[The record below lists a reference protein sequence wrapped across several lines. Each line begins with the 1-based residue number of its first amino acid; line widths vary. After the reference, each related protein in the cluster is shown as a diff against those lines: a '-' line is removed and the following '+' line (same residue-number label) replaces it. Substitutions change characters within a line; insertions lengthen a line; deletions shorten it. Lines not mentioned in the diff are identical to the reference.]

1 MDLHSRRE
9 LMDSMSTRYRKA
21 SKASKTRILDEV
33 CAATRLNRKYAIPWM
48 NLIET
53 FRPSCPRVAGKRDR
67 LRRVP
72 VRSPA

>member
-33 CAATRLNRKYAIPWM
+33 CAATRLNRKYAITRI

-53 FRPSCPRVAGKRDR
+53 SWPPGPRVSGKRDR

-72 VRSPA
+72 DRSPA